1 MKKILLINHLRSAIS
16 LIEII
21 ISIVI
26 IIGVLAGMFSSLVQL
41 PAMFNL
47 TADRFYDEFSSF
59 LGNVLLIVV
68 GIELVRMLVTHT
80 TRATLELVIYV
91 IARKLLIYTET
102 MMDMLLGTIALAI
115 IFITMRF
122 ILLRPAQRR
131 ESERTAQ
138 FPGYIQVRDLNKA
151 LGVTLP
157 LDSEL
162 TLAELVRKLTG
173 QKKAPEVNQHFK
185 AGPVNLVVKELDQ
198 MGEVLSVEVTDST
211 MDEEDPYDH

>member
-1 MKKILLINHLRSAIS
+1 MKKILLINHLRTIIS
-16 LIEII
+16 LVEII

-26 IIGVLAGMFSSLVQL
+26 IIGVLAGMYSSLMQL

-47 TADRFYDEFSSF
+47 TADRFYAEFSSF
-59 LGNVLLIVV
+59 LGNILLIVV

-115 IFITMRF
+115 IFFTMRF
-122 ILLRPAQRR
+122 ILLRPAQRQ
-131 ESERTAQ
+131 ESDRAAQ
-138 FPGYIQVRDLNKA
+138 FPGYIQVRDLNKT
-151 LGVTLP
+151 LGLSIP
-157 LDSEL
+157 IDSEL
-162 TLAELVRKLTG
+162 TLAEMIKKLAG
-173 QKKAPEVNQHFK
+173 KNKAPLVNQHFK
-185 AGPVNLVVKELDQ
+185 AGPVNFVVKELGLE
-198 MGEVLSVEVTDST
+198 GEVLSVEVTDST